1 MIVTTQKELDDA
13 LRDNIRDITVDADE
27 SKSINIK
34 DTGTSHVVVRGRT
47 RVITC
52 SGNVDRLTDEAKIG
66 VVIGFARI
74 GSVTG
79 YAQITVIADSGRV
92 TQVSDYAQVEYVY
105 QSACIERVMGYGHV
119 SEVVGRVKHV
129 TDSASIDMVANDGQ
143 IDQVSQYGQIDRV
156 EYRGCV
162 GLVSDTASIRR
173 VSGSARVERVSDFAR
188 VEQVTD
194 SATIGHVSGSACIN
208 EATGVATID
217 RAVGTSVIH
226 LHDHA
231 QLIKASPHVSVF
243 VHSVDATHSGGH
255 IIDLTGLD
263 LTDAHTWCE
272 HYGVIIVDNAAVL
285 YKAVR
290 EDWYSRH
297 GISYQPGT
305 IAHCDDFIA
314 DGLCGRGLH
323 VSPNPYQA
331 AQYDS
336 EVCRYVEV
344 HVDLKELNPI
354 DHDKCKAPSVHC
366 IREVDLFG
374 NPI

>member
-13 LRDNIRDITVDADE
+13 LRDNVSDVIVDADE
-27 SKSINIK
+27 SQNLNVK
-34 DTGTSHVVVRGRT
+34 DTGNSYVVVRGRT
-47 RVITC
+47 VVAECT
-52 SGNVDRLTDEAKIG
+52 GNINGLTDEAKIG
-66 VVIGFARI
+66 IVSGCAKI

-79 YAQITVIADSGRV
+79 YAQITVIADSGHV
-92 TQVSDYAQVEYVY
+92 TSMSGYAQVEYVY
-105 QSACIERVMGYGHV
+105 QSAYIERVMGYGHV
-119 SEVVGRVKHV
+119 SEVVGRVGCV
-129 TDSASIDMVANDGQ
+129 AESGSIDVVSSDGQVDQVSECSQ
-143 IDQVSQYGQIDRV
+143 IDQV
-156 EYRGCV
+156 EYRGRV

-173 VSGSARVERVSDFAR
+173 VSGSARIDRVSDFAR
-188 VEQVTD
+188 IEQVTD
-194 SATIGHVSGSACIN
+194 YASIGHVSGSAYIN

-217 RAVGTSVIH
+217 RAVDTSVIH

-231 QLIKASPHVSVF
+231 QLIKASPYVAVF
-243 VHSVDATHSGGH
+243 VHSADAAHSGGH
-255 IIDLTGLD
+255 VIDLTGLD

-272 HYGVIIVDNAAVL
+272 HHGVTIVDNAAVL

-305 IAHCDDFIA
+305 IASCDDFIA

-336 EVCRYVEV
+336 EACRYVEV
-344 HVDLKELNPI
+344 HVDLDALNPI
-354 DHDKCKAPSVHC
+354 DHDKCKAPSVRC
-366 IREVDLFG
+366 VRGVDHLG

>member
-13 LRDNIRDITVDADE
+13 LRDNIIYITVDADE
-27 SKSINIK
+27 KQSLTIG
-34 DTGTSHVVVRGRT
+34 DTGNSRVVVRGRT
-47 RVITC
+47 IVAEC
-52 SGNVDRLTDEAKIG
+52 SGTVDELTDEAHIRSVTNHGKIRFMSG
-66 VVIGFARI
+66 EARI
-74 GSVTG
+74 RHLT
-79 YAQITVIADSGRV
+79 DSGCIVRMTGHAYVDRLHSSARINEVSGHSRV
-92 TQVSDYAQVEYVY
+92 CEVAGRIKHVFD
-105 QSACIERVMGYGHV
+105 SACIGLVHE
-119 SEVVGRVKHV
+119 K
-129 TDSASIDMVANDGQ
+129 SI
-143 IDQVSQYGQIDRV
+143 IDEMSGCSHINRV
-156 EYRGCV
+156 EYQGRV
-162 GLVSDTASIRR
+162 ELVSDRASVGR

-194 SATIGHVSGSACIN
+194 YASIGHVSGSACIN

-231 QLIKASPHVSVF
+231 QLINASPHVAVF
-243 VHSVDATHSGGH
+243 VHSADATHSGGH
-255 IIDLTGLD
+255 VIDLTGLD

-272 HYGVIIVDNAAVL
+272 HHGVTIVDNAAVL

-305 IAHCDDFIA
+305 IASCDDFIA

-336 EVCRYVEV
+336 EACRYVEV
-344 HVDLKELNPI
+344 HVDLDALNPI
-354 DHDKCKAPSVHC
+354 DHDKCKAPSVRC
-366 IREVDLFG
+366 VRGVDHLG

>member
-13 LRDNIRDITVDADE
+13 LRDNVSDVIVDADDNQ
-27 SKSINIK
+27 SLTIG
-34 DTGTSHVVVRGRT
+34 DTGNSHVVVRGRT
-47 RVITC
+47 AVAEC
-52 SGNVDRLTDEAKIG
+52 SGNISGLTDEAKIG
-66 VVIGFARI
+66 VVAGVARI
-74 GSVTG
+74 GVVSG
-79 YAQITVIADSGRV
+79 YAQITVVADSGYV
-92 TQVSDYAQVEYVY
+92 TRISDYAQVEYVY
-105 QSACIERVMGYGHV
+105 QSACIDQVLSHGHV
-119 SEVVGRVKHV
+119 SEVIGRIKHV

-143 IDQVSQYGQIDRV
+143 IDQISQYGQIDRV
-156 EYRGCV
+156 EYRGRV

-173 VSGSARVERVSDFAR
+173 VSGSARVEQVSDFAR

-194 SATIGHVSGSACIN
+194 YASIGHVSGSACIN

-217 RAVGTSVIH
+217 SAVGTSVIH

-231 QLIKASPHVSVF
+231 QLIKASPHVAVF
-243 VHSVDATHSGGH
+243 VHSADATHSGGH
-255 IIDLTGLD
+255 VIDLTGLD
-263 LTDAHTWCE
+263 LTDAHTWCK
-272 HYGVIIVDNAAVL
+272 HYGVTIVDNAAVL

-290 EDWYSRH
+290 EDWCSRH
-297 GISYQPGT
+297 GTSYRPGT
-305 IAHCDDFIA
+305 IASCADFIA

-344 HVDLKELNPI
+344 HVDLDALNPI

-366 IREVDLFG
+366 IREVDRFG
-374 NPI
+374 SSI